1 MKKVLVRLVLTAG
14 IVVVVLWVM
23 GHDRRARLQV
33 AAGRRARYLR
43 GRWHGVRYRLAGRQ
57 PDPWA
62 DDDVLAD
69 RLRSELGPIE
79 KQLDVP
85 HVHVLV
91 HDHAATLHGE
101 VPSWQTADRIVS
113 SASRV
118 SGIQAVESH
127 LHVGLGHGNTRPS
140 EGHLHAGASH
150 ALRDLLDAAVC
161 GGAPRDQSVASVRAV
176 LSAFVDRIPLPE
188 REHMLAHLPGDVR
201 PLATSLR
208 RRGKPP
214 RVRTV
219 PQLVA
224 DITARATPGGMGVA
238 PDREALITESV
249 LAALRRLVPEEADDI
264 AAVLPSELRTFW
276 NSVVPA

>member
-1 MKKVLVRLVLTAG
+1 MKKALVRLVLTAG

-23 GHDRRARLQV
+23 GHDRRARLRV
-33 AAGRRARYLR
+33 TAGRRARYLR

-69 RLRSELGPIE
+69 RVRSELGPIE
-79 KQLDVP
+79 KRLDVP

-91 HDHAATLHGE
+91 NDHTATLHGE

-113 SASRV
+113 SVSRV

-127 LHVGLGHGNTRPS
+127 LHVGLGHGDTRPS

-150 ALRDLLDAAVC
+150 ALRDLLDAAVR
-161 GGAPRDQSVASVRAV
+161 GGAPREQAVVSVRAV

-188 REHMLAHLPGDVR
+188 RDHMLAHLPADVR

-208 RRGKPP
+208 RVGKPS

-224 DITARATPGGMGVA
+224 DITARGTPGGMGVA